1 MYKGKKKAVQS
12 QLKAL
17 INWYFD
23 LSEEVTDERPID
35 LYVDD
40 WIVRKN
46 IRTKKIKE
54 SALKTG

>member
-46 IRTKKIKE
+46 IRTKE
-54 SALKTG
+54 LKKAP